1 MAPEQARGEPV
12 DHRADLFSLGSVLY
26 AMCTGRPPFRAG
38 TTLAVLRRVC
48 EDTPRPIREVNPDI
62 PDWLA
67 AIVARL
73 HAKDPADRFQS
84 ATEVADVL
92 GRHLAEL
99 QGAPPSRPL
108 VDPMEIPAAKV
119 TPGRSVPGR
128 RPLAWAAGLLLAAL
142 GGLGLAEASGAAR
155 VSEFLATVLRI
166 PTRDGTLVVEVD
178 DPGVGVEVDGE
189 TVAIR
194 APGHGWSGWVPGR
207 TASGRSATASRSSTG
222 PSRSAGAAVPSSRR
236 SWRRAAPGRCA
247 AGLADRSLRP
257 APGEAPGTGD
267 TVPRARGAD
276 RGPQHRGAPG
286 AGQIGGLLARR
297 PPRPLGQRLPER
309 RPVDA
314 AVGPRVGPRAADAS
328 RPTRARC

>member
-1 MAPEQARGEPV
+1 MGGVRGDLTRPDPPAGEAKGLPYLVMRLVEGKSLQDRLDRDGPLGLAEILRIGRQAAQGLAAVHEQGLVHRDIKPSNILLENGVERVKLTDFGLARAADDASLTQSGVIAGTPQYMAPEQASGEAV

-38 TTLAVLRRVC
+38 TALAVLRRVA
-48 EDTPRPIREVNPDI
+48 EDTPRPIREVNPEI
-62 PDWLA
+62 PERLA
-67 AIVARL
+67 AVVARL

-84 ATEVADVL
+84 ATEVAELL

-99 QGAPPSRPL
+99 QGAPPSRPF

-119 TPGRSVPGR
+119 PSGRAVPGR
-128 RPLAWAAGLLLAAL
+128 RALAWAAVLLLAAL

-194 APGHGWSGWVPGR
+194 VPAHGWSGWVPVR
-207 TASGRSATASRSSTG
+207 TASGRSATAS
-222 PSRSAGAAVPSSRR
+222 
-236 SWRRAAPGRCA
+236 
-247 AGLADRSLRP
+247 
-257 APGEAPGTGD
+257 
-267 TVPRARGAD
+267 
-276 RGPQHRGAPG
+276 
-286 AGQIGGLLARR
+286 
-297 PPRPLGQRLPER
+297 
-309 RPVDA
+309 
-314 AVGPRVGPRAADAS
+314 
-328 RPTRARC
+328 